1 MTASLEDDAHGE
13 QVLAVISLN
22 FSFSQVDL
30 RESYAFAAFDVV
42 GYIQHADE
50 ADSYVYERQ
59 VVGFNIVV
67 VADLQHGA
75 ESYPDVQVVHAP

>member
-1 MTASLEDDAHGE
+1 M
-13 QVLAVISLN
+13 N

-30 RESYAFAAFDVV
+30 RESYAFAAFYVI

-50 ADSYVYERQ
+50 ADSYVYEREI
-59 VVGFNIVV
+59 VRFIIVV

-75 ESYPDVQVVHAP
+75 ESDPDVQVVHAP